1 MPLSVA
7 SLPTAVHPL
16 LSREASR
23 APAETHTPAPTAPQA
38 GDPAEEGEAGAP
50 ARLLTGLLAAAALLL
65 ALPLRRWA
73 VLLLRARRL
82 RGPDAGRA
90 AIAAYRYCKRL
101 EPWGAAMPEAVAE
114 LAKKARFSNHTLTR
128 DEGDRAAE
136 AALAAAR
143 TAYRALPGWKRLVFR
158 WVLALG

>member
-1 MPLSVA
+1 
-7 SLPTAVHPL
+7 
-16 LSREASR
+16 
-23 APAETHTPAPTAPQA
+23 
-38 GDPAEEGEAGAP
+38 
-50 ARLLTGLLAAAALLL
+50 
-65 ALPLRRWA
+65 
-73 VLLLRARRL
+73 
-82 RGPDAGRA
+82 
-90 AIAAYRYCKRL
+90 
-101 EPWGAAMPEAVAE
+101 MPEAVAE